1 MTKDARLSELALSLY
16 LRHQRHVL
24 LAYGLEI
31 SLPATGELATCTG
44 LNQTHG
50 HHTARHEYTEDA
62 SSCKRSPTPI
72 YTGRLGGYFTG
83 NLASH
88 FNGDKSEAQIDLE
101 TKRLMKLLKAC
112 DKYQKYRDRQPSDTT
127 SAKDNKEQRWPDHL
141 EEAFFRALVRWPPMG
156 RRKQMLDGQLR
167 GRNELVADSI
177 HRDTGEPRTRKQVS
191 SHIQV
196 LKPMLSDQ
204 PQILVYMSTEDMGGR
219 GGRGRHGSHF
229 GHHRHRHA
237 SSKYDHSQADTD
249 LQQSLGYLPSS
260 VALAKLLSGHEE
272 SPYTVANFDMFVEVA
287 KRHAHDFT
295 QLSNSKARLDDLH
308 ITDTNSWH
316 KQYPEFKF
324 HRTEHFRD
332 HHVLICDATIKVMTM
347 ERLAGATLSI
357 TFDLR
362 SQDDLSVYDSIECRT
377 RFFENGRVADQ
388 PDGDRAQGKARETR
402 TQEEYHAEHGLMHV
416 HFGSKFWVHQMQKL
430 GDLLGKASAQ
440 EEQPAR
446 TRYEELVRRELQN
459 MTAAQDIYGIKDGE
473 QVRLLTIL
481 WRFSQTRYSH
491 EAGRMTWRVA
501 NFGHRREKKW
511 MKDEELSHIRNAK
524 ELHPSHTSS
533 SLSMLSIPTSSHS
546 MYPTLPL
553 DFNHPFGNTQPQ
565 IDLDALDALASTDF
579 SNSNSATAPSLAND
593 YSQTHS
599 LPSLTHSQDT
609 SGVPQQPGSYPDAND
624 FDFDGGHITI
634 SGCLAPLEPAIHL
647 GTYDSY
653 APNVNGM
660 HHHNNTL
667 PNLSSITGLESQ
679 HTLPENAFG
688 DLASLAHISTAG
700 MPGGCYATKPSWH
713 HPSLISQLENAA
725 EQFGMPDML
734 PEDGNHGGLMGMGFV
749 EIAVGVGFAEDTG
762 LVRKGWGG
770 GIVRWDRG
778 CRWIL
783 GERERRLEGMKI
795 IVC

>member
-1 MTKDARLSELALSLY
+1 MELHHRSCVLPSNAPALPETDTYIPS
-16 LRHQRHVL
+16 RVL
-24 LAYGLEI
+24 QER
-31 SLPATGELATCTG
+31 SV
-44 LNQTHG
+44 NR
-50 HHTARHEYTEDA
+50 RHEYTEDA

-83 NLASH
+83 NLTSH

-112 DKYQKYRDRQPSDTT
+112 DKYQKYRDRQPSDTA

-141 EEAFFRALVRWPPMG
+141 EEAFFR
-156 RRKQMLDGQLR
+156 
-167 GRNELVADSI
+167 
-177 HRDTGEPRTRKQVS
+177 GEPRTRKQVS

-229 GHHRHRHA
+229 GHRHRHA
-237 SSKYDHSQADTD
+237 SSKYDHSRTDTD

-272 SPYTVANFDMFVEVA
+272 PPYTVANFDMFVEVA
-287 KRHAHDFT
+287 KRHTHDFT

-324 HRTEHFRD
+324 HRTEQFRD

-362 SQDDLSVYDSIECRT
+362 SQEDLSVYDSIECRT

-388 PDGDRAQGKARETR
+388 PDGDRAQGKSRETR

-524 ELHPSHTSS
+524 ELHPSHTPS
-533 SLSMLSIPTSSHS
+533 SLSMLSMPTSSHS

-553 DFNHPFGNTQPQ
+553 DFSHPFGNTQPQ

-579 SNSNSATAPSLAND
+579 SNSNSATAPSLTND

-599 LPSLTHSQDT
+599 LPSLTHNQDT
-609 SGVPQQPGSYPDAND
+609 SGVSHQSGSYPDAND

-660 HHHNNTL
+660 HHHSTTL

-688 DLASLAHISTAG
+688 DLSSLAHMSTGG
-700 MPGGCYATKPSWH
+700 MPNGCYATKPSWH

-734 PEDGNHGGLMGMGFV
+734 PEDGNHGGLMGDGGLWKLQP
-749 EIAVGVGFAEDTG
+749 GVGFGEDTG
-762 LVRKGWGG
+762 VGAEGVGRRDSKVGSGMQ
-770 GIVRWDRG
+770 VDF
-778 CRWIL
+778 
-783 GERERRLEGMKI
+783 GERERGVWR
-795 IVC
+795 V